1 MLGEGG
7 EEEEEERSKAVL
19 SQNRTISM
27 GPQTNVACYRAVVVL
42 KLRDKF
48 GGFPYPILISAHW
61 SWHFSFLFFSLFS
74 FSTCPRQEVPE
85 HLDGKQGYFR
95 DISEVRHILGVSV
108 HR

>member
-1 MLGEGG
+1 MSESYRYGATCVMLGEGG

-19 SQNRTISM
+19 SQNWTISM

-61 SWHFSFLFFSLFS
+61 SWHFSFLFSLLFFYLS
-74 FSTCPRQEVPE
+74 QARST
-85 HLDGKQGYFR
+85 
-95 DISEVRHILGVSV
+95 
-108 HR
+108 